1 MKPEESYALEAPT
14 LLRYLWSQRRR
25 FSRGVSMALLR
36 CLIIAPCPWL
46 FQVIID
52 EHVKTANRGGIAMT
66 GLVFLGLLCLHYT
79 FAVQG
84 AMMIARE
91 LTDLMTAVRSEI
103 FNKLHFLNF
112 GFLDR
117 QKSGR
122 LLSKYAFDTQKVEGA
137 ITQILNQIL
146 PNTLYSLSLTFILVA
161 MHWQLSIVLLMM
173 VPILIVIRYTFHE
186 RIRVSNEES
195 RLAQEKLTGTASEV
209 ITALRLVRS
218 LGEEKQV
225 TAHVHERS
233 TDFART
239 RLELTG
245 IGARFGTFTYVST
258 QFLSLL
264 TIASGAYFVI
274 QGSMTL
280 GTLLAFMA
288 GLPVIMMPVH
298 LFANIGEQYY
308 MGQESYRSIKELLS
322 STYVEEWRGTIRPAP
337 LRGEIRFDHV
347 HFAYPGATRKVFE
360 DFDLKIEAGEH
371 VALVGHSGSGK
382 STLTYLILG
391 LYKAE
396 AGEVRID
403 GHPLADL
410 DMRWLRR
417 QCAIVLQEN
426 LLLSGT
432 VADNIKF
439 ARPEAT
445 DDEVREAARQA
456 NADEFILRMP
466 EGYQTKIGERGVML
480 SGGQRQ
486 RLSIA
491 RAILRNPRILILDEA
506 TSSLDYESERL
517 VQQALE
523 RLAAGRTVITIAHR
537 LSTVRRAD
545 RVVVL
550 DQGRIV
556 EQGRFDV
563 LSGVKGG
570 YFSELL
576 TAQALGPQGEIIS

>member
-1 MKPEESYALEAPT
+1 
-14 LLRYLWSQRRR
+14 
-25 FSRGVSMALLR
+25 
-36 CLIIAPCPWL
+36 
-46 FQVIID
+46 
-52 EHVKTANRGGIAMT
+52 
-66 GLVFLGLLCLHYT
+66 
-79 FAVQG
+79 
-84 AMMIARE
+84 MIARE
-91 LTDLMTAVRSEI
+91 LTDLMTSVRSEI

-137 ITQILNQIL
+137 MTQILNQIL
-146 PNTLYSLSLTFILVA
+146 PNTLYSLTLTFILVA
-161 MHWQLSIVLLMM
+161 LHWQLAIVLLLM

-186 RIRVSNEES
+186 RIRVSNEEN

-245 IGARFGTFTYVST
+245 IGARFGTFTYATT

-264 TIASGAYFVI
+264 TIAGGAYFVI
-274 QGSMTL
+274 QGTMTL

-288 GLPVIMMPVH
+288 GLPIIMMPIH

-308 MGQESYRSIKELLS
+308 MGQESYRSIKELLD
-322 STYVEEWRGTIRPAP
+322 STYVEEWKAGTQKPAA
-337 LRGEIRFDHV
+337 LAR
-347 HFAYPGATRKVFE
+347 AKSSSATWTSPTPAASRKVFA
-360 DFDLKIEAGEH
+360 DFNLRIQRGRTR
-371 VALVGHSGSGK
+371 GPGRP
-382 STLTYLILG
+382 
-391 LYKAE
+391 
-396 AGEVRID
+396 VRIRQE
-403 GHPLADL
+403 HPHLHDPRPLQNGGRRGAAGRTSRNPIL

-417 QCAIVLQEN
+417 QCAVVLQES

-432 VADNIKF
+432 VAENIKF

-445 DDEVREAARQA
+445 DEEVREAARQA
-456 NADEFILRMP
+456 NAEEFILRMP
-466 EGYQTKIGERGVML
+466 EGYQTKVGERGVML

-506 TSSLDYESERL
+506 TSPWITKARSWCR
-517 VQQALE
+517 
-523 RLAAGRTVITIAHR
+523 RRWNGWPAGAPSSPSPTA
-537 LSTVRRAD
+537 SAPSASAD
-545 RVVVL
+545 RVIVL
-550 DQGRIV
+550 HDGQAFIEDRHIHTNSARATATSATCSTPRPLVPTASWWCNPAPSGNPH
-556 EQGRFDV
+556 V
-563 LSGVKGG
+563 L
-570 YFSELL
+570 
-576 TAQALGPQGEIIS
+576 

>member
-1 MKPEESYALEAPT
+1 MNEQPQLNEPT
-14 LLRYLWSQRRR
+14 LLRFLWRQKSR
-25 FSRGVSMALLR
+25 FTHGVTLAILR
-36 CLIIAPCPWL
+36 CIIIAPCPWL

-52 EHVKTANRGGIAMT
+52 DHVKTGNVLGIVM
-66 GLVFLGLLCLHYT
+66 VSVIFLGLLFLHYA

-84 AMMIARE
+84 AMEIARE
-91 LTDLMTAVRSEI
+91 LTNLLTAVRGEI

-112 GFLDR
+112 GYLDR

-137 ITQILNQIL
+137 MTQILNQIL
-146 PNTLYSLSLTFILVA
+146 PNTLYSLSLSLILVA
-161 MHWQLSIVLLMM
+161 LHWQLAIVLLLM
-173 VPILIVIRYTFHE
+173 VPILIFIRYTFHE
-186 RIRVSNEES
+186 RIRISNEEN
-195 RLAQEKLTGTASEV
+195 RLAQESLTGTASEV

-233 TDFART
+233 ADFART

-245 IGARFGTFTYVST
+245 IGARFGTFTYATT

-264 TIASGAYFVI
+264 TIAGGAYFVI

-288 GLPVIMMPVH
+288 GLPIIMMPVH

-308 MGQESYRSIKELLS
+308 MGQESYRSIKELLD
-322 STYVEEWRGTIRPAP
+322 STYVEEWKGTQRPAA
-337 LRGEIRFDHV
+337 LQGRIEFRHV
-347 HFAYPGATRKVFE
+347 NFAYPGGARQIFS
-360 DFDLKIEAGEH
+360 DFNLTIHPGEH
-371 VALVGHSGSGK
+371 VALVGQSGAGK
-382 STLTYLILG
+382 STVTYMILG
-391 LYKAE
+391 LYKTE
-396 AGEVRID
+396 AGEVLLDDI
-403 GHPLADL
+403 PQPAL

-417 QCAIVLQEN
+417 QCAVVLQEN

-432 VADNIKF
+432 VADNIRF
-439 ARPEAT
+439 ACPEAT
-445 DDEVREAARQA
+445 DEQVREAARQA
-456 NADEFILRMP
+456 NAEEFIVRMP
-466 EGYQTKIGERGVML
+466 EGYQTKVGERGVML

-506 TSSLDYESERL
+506 TSALDYESEKL
-517 VQQALE
+517 VQEALE
-523 RLAAGRTVITIAHR
+523 RVARGRTVITIAHR
-537 LSTVRRAD
+537 LSTISKAD

-550 DQGRIV
+550 HEGKIL
-556 EQGRFDV
+556 EQGTFHE
-563 LSGVKGG
+563 LSKSNG
-570 YFSELL
+570 YFSHLL
-576 TAQALGPQGEIIS
+576 NVQALGPNGELVV

>member
-1 MKPEESYALEAPT
+1 MSDNLHLTESS
-14 LLRYLWSQRRR
+14 LLRFLWSQRRR
-25 FSRGVSMALLR
+25 FSHGVFLAILR

-52 EHVKTANRGGIAMT
+52 DHVKTGNVPGILMVS
-66 GLVFLGLLCLHYT
+66 LIFLGLLFLHYS
-79 FAVQG
+79 FSVQG
-84 AMMIARE
+84 AMEIARE
-91 LTDLMTAVRSEI
+91 LTDLMTKVRSEI

-137 ITQILNQIL
+137 MTQILNQIL
-146 PNTLYSLSLTFILVA
+146 PNTLYSLSLTVILVA
-161 MHWQLSIVLLMM
+161 LHWQLSIVLLLM
-173 VPILIVIRYTFHE
+173 VPILIFIRATFHE
-186 RIRVSNEES
+186 RIRVSNEDN
-195 RLAQEKLTGTASEV
+195 RVAQEKLTGTASEV

-233 TDFART
+233 TDFARA

-245 IGARFGTFTYVST
+245 IGARFGTFTYAST

-264 TIASGAYFVI
+264 TIAGGAYFVI
-274 QGSMTL
+274 DGTMTL

-288 GLPVIMMPVH
+288 GLPIIMMPVH

-308 MGQESYRSIKELLS
+308 MGQESYRSIKELLD
-322 STYVEEWRGTIRPAP
+322 STYVEEWRGTQQLPA
-337 LRGEIRFDHV
+337 LQGGIEFRHV
-347 HFAYPGATRKVFE
+347 DFSYPGTSRKVFQ
-360 DFDLKIEAGEH
+360 DFNLHIRPGEH
-371 VALVGHSGSGK
+371 VALVGQSGAGK
-382 STLTYLILG
+382 STVTYMILG
-391 LYKAE
+391 LYKTE
-396 AGEVRID
+396 AGEVLLD
-403 GHPLADL
+403 GIPQPAL
-410 DMRWLRR
+410 DMRWLRK
-417 QCAIVLQEN
+417 QCAVVLQEN

-432 VADNIKF
+432 VAENIKF

-445 DDEVREAARQA
+445 DEEVREAARQA
-456 NADEFILRMP
+456 NAEEFILRMP
-466 EGYQTKIGERGVML
+466 EGYQTKVGERGVML

-506 TSSLDYESERL
+506 TSALDYESEKL
-517 VQQALE
+517 VQEALE
-523 RLAAGRTVITIAHR
+523 RVARGRTVITIAHR
-537 LSTVRRAD
+537 LSTIRKAD

-550 DQGRIV
+550 HEGRIL
-556 EQGRFDV
+556 EQGTFAE
-563 LSGVKGG
+563 LSKRNG
-570 YFSELL
+570 YFSHLL
-576 TAQALGPQGEIIS
+576 NAQALGPHGELVV